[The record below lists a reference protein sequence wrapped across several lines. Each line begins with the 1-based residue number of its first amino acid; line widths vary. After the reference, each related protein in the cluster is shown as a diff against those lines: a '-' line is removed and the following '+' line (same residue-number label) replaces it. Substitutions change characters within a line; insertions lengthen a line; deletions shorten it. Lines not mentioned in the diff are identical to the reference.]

1 MSNGKSAAVDAAAVA
16 HALEGWGVG
25 LAELQQGSRRRPVAH
40 ARAVAAGLAVVHL
53 GLPAA
58 LVARELAVTP
68 AVVRR
73 GVERGPAV
81 LAARHHGVE
90 EILHAIREEV
100 P

>member
-1 MSNGKSAAVDAAAVA
+1 M
-16 HALEGWGVG
+16 G

-40 ARAVAAGLAVVHL
+40 DRAVGASLAVVHL

-68 AVVRR
+68 AVVHR

-81 LAARHHGVE
+81 LAARHIGVE
-90 EILHAIREEV
+90 DILHAIRVEV
-100 P
+100 Q